1 MAEGWARHLHGGAI
15 DPYSAGV
22 EPHGLNPRAVEVMKE
37 AGVDISGQTS
47 KRVDDLPDLEFDYVV
62 TVCSHADEHC
72 PAFPRPARVVHVGF
86 PDPAKARGSE
96 EEIRNT
102 FRSTRDEIK
111 AFVETL
117 PNILQTNPQI
127 REL

>member
-1 MAEGWARHLHGGAI
+1 MVSEGKLKILFLCTGNSCRSQMAEGWARRLHQGAI

-72 PAFPRPARVVHVGF
+72 PAFHRPTRVVHVGF

-102 FRSTRDEIK
+102 FRSVRD
-111 AFVETL
+111 
-117 PNILQTNPQI
+117 
-127 REL
+127 